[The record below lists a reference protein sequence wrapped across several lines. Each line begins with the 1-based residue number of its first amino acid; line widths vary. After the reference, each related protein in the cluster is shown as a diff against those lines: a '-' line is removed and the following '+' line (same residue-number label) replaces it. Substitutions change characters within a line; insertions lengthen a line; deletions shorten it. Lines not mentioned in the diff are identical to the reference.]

1 MNSSTCMNLEEIYD
15 NAYALYCLNHKDKN
29 KTDYENCKR
38 NFQKVFKQLFEDFSV
53 DRSLFWANGLQEPY
67 AFPEIIGLLLSTYLS
82 EGKNKKTKNFSS
94 NFFHNRAIDQTT
106 SKEKQ
111 QFFSTV
117 ISRLEDRLKNRSE
130 YLSFKP
136 KIDQLKSNYEDFEC
150 FEKQLEDRIKEIKRT
165 ISNQIDKH
173 LQNVG
178 ASVGLNEYILNS
190 TIEKI
195 KHKNFSIN
203 DFLDIADIN
212 DTDSVGLTEIFEKDA
227 TGKLK
232 MNHSET
238 KMQLTRDDRLTVIN
252 KFEEFLADAMDNWT
266 VYLEEFE
273 RERHDE
279 YHQKFRN
286 KCTER
291 SDHETLAFMFPR
303 EIISNNLE
311 SSAEKPLVNLQYY
324 SSIQETDSGL
334 IANIHL
340 DPNLLEKTESVNKKV
355 MDEYNLMLYDYL
367 INTQTAVSAKHY
379 DNIINFDK
387 GGKKYSSYLKQE
399 ENKIRKEPP
408 STEEISQYYLAYRTN
423 GEISYLPKKTPE
435 EIRLDF
441 LLKKKHSKEY
451 QMYLDN
457 LKYRKHLGVHKAE
470 QKLKKLFS
478 GDYEQTDYFET
489 NYTSTHYGEYY
500 VFSKDLRNE
509 FKDYI
514 NKKFACK
521 EKLNKALAEKDYS
534 EKDCSEKDFWID
546 VLLEKYNSITPS
558 DLLLQATFL
567 YSLNITQTTQQTQ
580 LVYILSK
587 KTPAKNS
594 RFDKSNPNDMRL
606 INWRDVYIYN
616 KNDHFFIPYDL
627 ILPNVK
633 VRKVRRTNIKKYN
646 CIGRL
651 KPKKLYPDFRLKF
664 QLMFF
669 RTNKPRRKNKF
680 SNI

>member
-15 NAYALYCLNHKDKN
+15 NAYGLYCLNHKDKK

-38 NFQKVFKQLFEDFSV
+38 NYQKVFKQLFEDLSV
-53 DRSLFWANGLQEPY
+53 DRSLFLANGLQEPY
-67 AFPEIIGLLLSTYLS
+67 AFPEIIGLLLATYLS
-82 EGKNKKTKNFSS
+82 ESKNKKSKNFSS

-106 SKEKQ
+106 LKEKH

-117 ISRLEDRLKNRSE
+117 ITCLEDRLKIRDE
-130 YLSFKP
+130 YSSFKP
-136 KIDQLKSNYEDFEC
+136 KIDQLKTSSEDFAC
-150 FEKQLEDRIKEIKRT
+150 FEKQLEDRIEEIKHNV
-165 ISNQIDKH
+165 SNRIDEH

-178 ASVGLNEYILNS
+178 ASIGLNEYLFNS

-195 KHKNFSIN
+195 KRKEFSIN
-203 DFLDIADIN
+203 DFLDIAVIN
-212 DTDSVGLTEIFEKDA
+212 DADSVGLTDIFEKDA

-273 RERHDE
+273 RERHEE

-303 EIISNNLE
+303 EIISKNLE

-340 DPNLLEKTESVNKKV
+340 DPVLLEKTESVNKKV

-408 STEEISQYYLAYRTN
+408 STEEISQYYRRSTPN
-423 GEISYLPKKTPE
+423 GESLYYPIPTPE
-435 EIRLDF
+435 EIRLNF
-441 LLKKKHSKEY
+441 LLKKKNSKEH

-457 LKYRKHLGVHKAE
+457 LMYRKHLGDQKAE
-470 QKLKKLFS
+470 QELNKLIS
-478 GDYEQTDYFET
+478 EDYEKSDYFDAI
-489 NYTSTHYGEYY
+489 YTSTHYGEYY
-500 VFSKDLRNE
+500 VFSEDLRNE
-509 FKDYI
+509 FMDYI
-514 NKKFACK
+514 KKISSCK
-521 EKLNKALAEKDYS
+521 EKLYKAMAKKDISIDALS
-534 EKDCSEKDFWID
+534 EE
-546 VLLEKYNSITPS
+546 YNSITPS
-558 DLLLQATFL
+558 DLLFQAMSL
-567 YSLNITQTTQQTQ
+567 YSLSITQTTLQTQ

-587 KTPAKNS
+587 KIHAKNF
-594 RFDKSNPNDMRL
+594 RFDKNNPNDMRL
-606 INWRDVYIYN
+606 INWRDVYVYN

-627 ILPNVK
+627 ILPNIK
-633 VRKVRRTNIKKYN
+633 VRKVRKTNIKKYN
-646 CIGRL
+646 CTMGRL

-664 QLMFF
+664 QLLFF
-669 RTNKPRRKNKF
+669 SKNKTRRKNKF